1 MVEESAFQ
9 AKTPIIM
16 SVQPSEGSKSPTN
29 LPDEPVV
36 GILGT
41 AVEGRSNP
49 EGFKISDPDD
59 VRLTEAIAQARTL
72 ATDDKSVL
80 EFPTP
85 MTAPVELPA
94 PSSSKPLSPHWGNHF
109 GDQG

>member
-9 AKTPIIM
+9 AKTPTIM
-16 SVQPSEGSKSPTN
+16 SVPPSEGSMSPTD

-41 AVEGRSNP
+41 VVEGRGTP
-49 EGFKISDPDD
+49 EGFGISDPVD
-59 VRLTEAIAQARTL
+59 VRLTKAIAQARTL
-72 ATDDKSVL
+72 ATDDESVL

-94 PSSSKPLSPHWGNHF
+94 LPSSSKPLVPLIGESLW
-109 GDQG
+109 

>member
-16 SVQPSEGSKSPTN
+16 SVPPSEGPMSPTKF
-29 LPDEPVV
+29 PDEPVV

-49 EGFKISDPDD
+49 GGFEISDPVD
-59 VRLTEAIAQARTL
+59 VCLTEAIAQARTL
-72 ATDDKSVL
+72 ATDEESVL

-85 MTAPVELPA
+85 MTAPHQKVQ
-94 PSSSKPLSPHWGNHF
+94 F
-109 GDQG
+109 V